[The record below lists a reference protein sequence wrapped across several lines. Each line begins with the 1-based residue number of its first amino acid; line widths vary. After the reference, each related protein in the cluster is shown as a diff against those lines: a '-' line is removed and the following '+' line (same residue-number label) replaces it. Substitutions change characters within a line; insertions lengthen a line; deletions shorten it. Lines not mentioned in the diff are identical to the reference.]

1 MGTLYGVRV
10 EVGSRVEPKGGQSI
24 PLGMVYARGMHST
37 QLLLSAAQKWQLG
50 FWSFIICSN
59 CICMQLFLVPY
70 RFSVFHCWRCLSSC
84 KCCSKESQVPGCRP
98 LQNNSIR
105 ESILACSFQGKK
117 SAFPFKQRKGMKATE
132 IKFFLRML
140 D

>member
-84 KCCSKESQVPGCRP
+84 KCCSRVPGPR
-98 LQNNSIR
+98 LQTFTKQQHQGIH
-105 ESILACSFQGKK
+105 LGLQLLGKK